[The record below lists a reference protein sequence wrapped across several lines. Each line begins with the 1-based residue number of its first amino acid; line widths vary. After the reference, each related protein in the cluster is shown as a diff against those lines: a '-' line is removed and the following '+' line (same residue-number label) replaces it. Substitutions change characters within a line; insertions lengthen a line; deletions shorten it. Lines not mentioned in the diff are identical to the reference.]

1 MSEQNEVRRLQRDLI
16 DDRDLWWRM
25 ETACERITRKNA
37 AIQRPEAI
45 VRAAKE
51 CGYAITL
58 DDVTNSLAALEATSG
73 KE

>member
-16 DDRDLWWRM
+16 DDRDLWRRM

-37 AIQRPEAI
+37 AIHRPEAI
-45 VRAAKE
+45 ARAAKE
-51 CGYAITL
+51 CGYAITP
-58 DDVTNSLAALEATSG
+58 DDVKNSLAALEATSG